1 MGDMLGTGTVAP
13 QNIVFLPPIEA
24 KIEARKI
31 AKKLRI
37 KSQKDWEVAYKTGKI
52 PKNLPSSLYNVYK
65 RDGASKKR
73 LEEARRK

>member
-37 KSQKDWEVAYKTGKI
+37 KSQKDWEVAYKAGKI

-65 RDGASKKR
+65 RDGATKKHLKER
-73 LEEARRK
+73 RRK